1 MAIMQLRDEDVE
13 ITQISVVNYSH
24 TERPWNFNRR
34 KKRAPRGENGYILM
48 FIQQGSY
55 YHSVGKNGMFI
66 PEHSIVLA
74 REENGPFCN
83 TSAALPFRY
92 VFIHFYTEDEL
103 PLTFDPFFRLCLAPE
118 QSRGCEEKM
127 LAALQIFRSRP
138 FGWRL
143 RLRGIVEELLL
154 RIFTVYWEEQN
165 EDNMP
170 QLIKTGTEL
179 IRSRIFS
186 APLSVDE
193 VARECGVTPAH
204 LIRSFRRYLG
214 MTPKQYMDSLRVEMA
229 CDLLKYTEKSMEAIA
244 AESGFT
250 EARQMRR
257 VFSETVGVTPS
268 EYRGQKQKNRP

>member
-1 MAIMQLRDEDVE
+1 MAIMQLHDGDVE
-13 ITQISVVNYSH
+13 ITQISVVD
-24 TERPWNFNRR
+24 TVFKERPWNFSHH
-34 KKRAPRGENGYILM
+34 KKGELHGENGYHLL
-48 FIQQGSY
+48 FIQQGNY
-55 YHSVGKNGMFI
+55 YHSAGENSMFI
-66 PEHSIVLA
+66 PEHSIVFIK
-74 REENGPFCN
+74 EDPSPFCN

-92 VFIHFYTEDEL
+92 VYIHFHTEDEL
-103 PLTFDPFFRLCLAPE
+103 PLTFDPFFRLCLAPD
-118 QSRGCEEKM
+118 QCRGCEEKM

-229 CDLLKYTEKSMEAIA
+229 CDLLKYTGKSMEAIA

-257 VFSETVGVTPS
+257 VFRETVGVTPR
-268 EYRGQKQKNRP
+268 EYREQT